1 MSMIIVIDG
10 EPQGKGRPRFWQGHA
25 VTPPGTRDY
34 ERQVAA
40 AYTGRMLEGA
50 IKIEIWSFFKIPK
63 SASKKDKALM
73 EQNILM
79 PTKKP
84 DIDNIQK
91 IVLDGLQG
99 RAYEDDKQIVE
110 VTAHKRYGEPPRV
123 EIEVKEYSN
132 EQR

>member
-10 EPQGKGRPRFWQGHA
+10 EPMGMQRHRYRVNWGRHFVQEY
-25 VTPPGTRDY
+25 TPAESAEY
-34 ERQVAA
+34 KKKVAA

-50 IKIEIWSFFKIPK
+50 IKVEIWSFFKIPK

-110 VTAHKRYGEPPRV
+110 VVLVNHLNIV
-123 EIEVKEYSN
+123 F
-132 EQR
+132 Q